1 MQERQVM
8 IAAVRQHLLRAQN
21 RMKSQA
27 DKKRSDRQFQV
38 GDSVFLKLQPY
49 IQTSLAPRSNSKLC
63 FKYFGP
69 FTIIDKIG
77 NAAYKLKLPQGTSI
91 HPVFHVLLLKPSS
104 SQVTQVSPTL
114 LDVTDALQVPKQFLQ
129 RRLHPHGAGSV
140 AQVLVKWSGLP
151 DDLATWEDADHLKQ
165 LFPFAPA
172 WGHAGSQ
179 GGGSVNNHHS
189 SAQPTG
195 NKARKSSRKKSVP
208 KRVSGTEWACNM
220 CAKAQRGEE

>member
-1 MQERQVM
+1 M

-77 NAAYKLKLPQGTSI
+77 SAAYKLELPQGTSI
-91 HPVFHVLLLKPSS
+91 HPVFHASLLKP
-104 SQVTQVSPTL
+104 
-114 LDVTDALQVPKQFLQ
+114 
-129 RRLHPHGAGSV
+129 AGS
-140 AQVLVKWSGLP
+140 
-151 DDLATWEDADHLKQ
+151 
-165 LFPFAPA
+165 
-172 WGHAGSQ
+172 
-179 GGGSVNNHHS
+179 
-189 SAQPTG
+189 
-195 NKARKSSRKKSVP
+195 
-208 KRVSGTEWACNM
+208 
-220 CAKAQRGEE
+220 